1 VQAER
6 VALMRQAFDR
16 LVADRRFVSE
26 SEKMGM
32 DINPTSGETLQK
44 IIAELVYADPAL
56 LARAKEAIAE

>member
-1 VQAER
+1 
-6 VALMRQAFDR
+6 
-16 LVADRRFVSE
+16 
-26 SEKMGM
+26 M